1 MAGNLGVSER
11 GKKACTCV
19 CANARRLTDGPL
31 CTRAAERSTFRE
43 RPSSRSALSSVSS
56 RVCSR
61 HVPGGHHSS
70 PAAPTPPGALSL
82 SVGPRTLSVPG
93 CTRRP
98 RRAGPFLLTEGS
110 KETARRPPKEG
121 RKWFRLHPC
130 DNTELKRSRSAAGA
144 SALESGELNADPS
157 RPCVS
162 AAPVSSAAAGP
173 HAHAASGR
181 PLLSEMSLL
190 PFPPHTHLRHNSSS
204 NSYRRNGPFG

>member
-1 MAGNLGVSER
+1 MCVQTRGDAQTDPFVRVRQSEAHFVSGR
-11 GKKACTCV
+11 V
-19 CANARRLTDGPL
+19 HVLHFP
-31 CTRAAERSTFRE
+31 
-43 RPSSRSALSSVSS
+43 PSPHV
-56 RVCSR
+56 VCSR

-82 SVGPRTLSVPG
+82 SVGPRTLSVPS

-162 AAPVSSAAAGP
+162 AAPVSSAAASP
-173 HAHAASGR
+173 RAVTVNSACHARELSGR
-181 PLLSEMSLL
+181 RSACPCR
-190 PFPPHTHLRHNSSS
+190 LRATTAL
-204 NSYRRNGPFG
+204 